1 MVDQKKETKKD
12 PIQSEF
18 EALPLDQKFAS
29 LLKMEAV
36 TITEAFNYVVASSS
50 KAFEKAG
57 EAINEFGAKFEREV
71 TNATASAA
79 DEAKTKTPKGSTAK
93 PKPRPGKK
101 APNTDSAK

>member
-1 MVDQKKETKKD
+1 MVEQKKETKKD

-36 TITEAFNYVVASSS
+36 TITEAFNYVVENSS

-57 EAINEFGAKFEREV
+57 DMINDLGAKFEKEV
-71 TNATASAA
+71 SKATCDPATKKAA
-79 DEAKTKTPKGSTAK
+79 DAPKASTAK
-93 PKPRPGKK
+93 PKSRPAKKSPNAGTGK
-101 APNTDSAK
+101 